1 MSKDPHPMSES
12 IEGLPDVREVL
23 GIGPADPVLLKRFGP
38 PYYTEEQVKAYASV
52 LLSLQGGNSSSS
64 ASLPAAP
71 DGATEGQHTAG
82 HGWDF
87 DAQDFGRHL
96 FEEWRRAEDRGLRP
110 WVQQSDTRQ
119 KMWRGIAVAA
129 ARYLYAV
136 GRHIPAEIDA
146 SSPSEASAGTL
157 PPDEPIPS
165 PRQVEPP
172 IRDEKTK
179 SQERS
184 G

>member
-12 IEGLPDVREVL
+12 IEEIVAALRAPSFQQDSQWHHDKAVYATKPRGLLE
-23 GIGPADPVLLKRFGP
+23 A
-38 PYYTEEQVKAYASV
+38 AASV